1 MNSWN
6 ALFIFGAS
14 CCSYILFLC
23 YLSIILNWL
32 DTSDELKV
40 TCLENLTLH
49 GILSLSYNI
58 SVMHHLQS
66 LWHPK
71 IEEHVSK
78 HFLSWQYW
86 DCIMQITK
94 TMLIYTTLV
103 NLYNNIQWCML
114 YSNKYQCLNF
124 ININV
129 LKWYTFDR
137 SDLATSKHPKYKT
150 TYNLVVQ

>member
-1 MNSWN
+1 M
-6 ALFIFGAS
+6 LLIFGAS

-49 GILSLSYNI
+49 GILSLSYNV

-86 DCIMQITK
+86 DCIKQITK

-114 YSNKYQCLNF
+114 CSNKYQCLNF

-129 LKWYTFDR
+129 LKWYTVHR
-137 SDLATSKHPKYKT
+137 SDLATSKDPKYKT

>member
-1 MNSWN
+1 M
-6 ALFIFGAS
+6 LFIFGAS

-114 YSNKYQCLNF
+114 YSNKYQCLDF

>member
-1 MNSWN
+1 M
-6 ALFIFGAS
+6 LFIFGAS

-49 GILSLSYNI
+49 GILSLSYNV

>member
-1 MNSWN
+1 M
-6 ALFIFGAS
+6 LFIFGAS

-71 IEEHVSK
+71 IEEYVSK

>member
-1 MNSWN
+1 M
-6 ALFIFGAS
+6 LFIFGAS
-14 CCSYILFLC
+14 CCSYILFLF

-58 SVMHHLQS
+58 SVIHHLQS

-71 IEEHVSK
+71 IEEYVSK

-94 TMLIYTTLV
+94 AMLIYTTLV

>member
-1 MNSWN
+1 M
-6 ALFIFGAS
+6 LFIFGAS

-137 SDLATSKHPKYKT
+137 SNLATSKHPKYET

>member
-1 MNSWN
+1 M
-6 ALFIFGAS
+6 LFIFGAS

-124 ININV
+124 IDINV

>member
-1 MNSWN
+1 M
-6 ALFIFGAS
+6 LFIFGAS